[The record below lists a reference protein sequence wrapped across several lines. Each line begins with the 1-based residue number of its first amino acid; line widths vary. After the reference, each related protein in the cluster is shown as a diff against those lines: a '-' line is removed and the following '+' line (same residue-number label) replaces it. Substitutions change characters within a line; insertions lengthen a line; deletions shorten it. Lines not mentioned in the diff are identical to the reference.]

1 MSILAKGGSVV
12 IMGLF
17 GTAAKIPI
25 TMNVLNE
32 YKIFG
37 LWGNFN
43 ELREVIE
50 LLNEGIVKNN
60 ITKFKL
66 DDVNE
71 AIKLGKRVRL
81 LEEWY

>member
-1 MSILAKGGSVV
+1 
-12 IMGLF
+12 MGLF
-17 GTAAKIPI
+17 GTASMIPI

-50 LLNEGIVKNN
+50 LLNEGIIKNN

>member
-1 MSILAKGGSVV
+1 
-12 IMGLF
+12 
-17 GTAAKIPI
+17 
-25 TMNVLNE
+25 MNVLNE

-50 LLNEGIVKNN
+50 LLNEGIIKNN